1 MKDIMAGIDLHS
13 NNLMLGLVDSQG
25 KRLFHK
31 RLPCQLEDTA
41 QALAPFRK
49 RIHTIAVEST
59 FNWYWLVDGLDELGY
74 HTVLA
79 NPAGIVQ
86 YAGIKDTDDK
96 HDAFWL
102 AEMLRLKILP
112 TGFICERTVRPVR
125 DCLRRRLGLVRKRTA
140 LILSL
145 KSLHARMHGSTLELG
160 QIKRMSVDEVWR
172 LFDNPSDQLVAREDQ
187 RLIQELDQS
196 IERIESH
203 VLKRTRKMPE
213 YKRLLT
219 LPGIGRILG
228 MTLALETGDVKRFA
242 SPGDYASYCRCVRSE
257 RRSNGKKKGE
267 NNSKCGNKY
276 LSWAFVEA
284 ANFAQR
290 YDPQAQSFYER
301 KKAQTNTM
309 VATKAL
315 ACKLAKAAWHVM
327 SKDVGYDSQRVFGGP
342 QSLPP
347 GQESCAPSQRK
358 VSFSPGTA
366 VENLKQKEK
375 QADEIISRLVE
386 DPQLAGQTA
395 LGLRSRRALSSA
407 GSGKGSHSGGAKPD
421 KLNKNHAMKK

>member
-13 NNLMLGLVDSQG
+13 NNLMLALVDSQG

-31 RLPCQLEDTA
+31 RLPCKLEDTA
-41 QALAPFRK
+41 KALAPFRK

-59 FNWYWLVDGLDELGY
+59 FNWYWLADGLDELGSK
-74 HTVLA
+74 TVLA

-86 YAGIKDTDDK
+86 YEGIKDTDDK

-102 AEMLRLKILP
+102 AEMVRLKILP
-112 TGFICERTVRPVR
+112 TGFICERTLRPVR
-125 DCLRRRLGLVRKRTA
+125 DCLRRRLGLVHKRTA

-145 KSLHARMHGSTLELG
+145 KSLHARMHGCALELG
-160 QIKRMSVDEVWR
+160 RIKRMSVDEVWR

-187 RLIQELDQS
+187 RLIQELGQS
-196 IERIESH
+196 IERIESP
-203 VLKRTRKMPE
+203 VLKRAQKMPE

-219 LPGIGRILG
+219 IPGIGRILG
-228 MTLALETGDVKRFA
+228 MTMALETGDVKRFA
-242 SPGDYASYCRCVRSE
+242 SPGDYASYGRCVRSE

-309 VATKAL
+309 VATQSL

-327 SKDVGYDSQRVFGGP
+327 SKEVDYESQRIFGGT
-342 QSLPP
+342 SR
-347 GQESCAPSQRK
+347 SQIK
-358 VSFSPGTA
+358 
-366 VENLKQKEK
+366 
-375 QADEIISRLVE
+375 
-386 DPQLAGQTA
+386 
-395 LGLRSRRALSSA
+395 GL
-407 GSGKGSHSGGAKPD
+407 AKPRD
-421 KLNKNHAMKK
+421 